1 MLPFVQY
8 SWADSPKSKVNELK
22 LVQQA
27 HAALQRDGEQ
37 REMIQQVSQE
47 MIEMSNDL
55 VQETRLLRQA
65 EHKLGQQDGVIDRK
79 EQQRAEEA
87 SGRKSAEAA
96 LRQEKVLGRE
106 NARQVKDYGADRVRW
121 ESVGEAEGEGCD

>member
-1 MLPFVQY
+1 
-8 SWADSPKSKVNELK
+8 
-22 LVQQA
+22 
-27 HAALQRDGEQ
+27 
-37 REMIQQVSQE
+37 
-47 MIEMSNDL
+47 MSNDL
-55 VQETRLLRQA
+55 VQETRLLRQV

-106 NARQVKDYGADRVRW
+106 NARQVKDHGADRVLW
-121 ESVGEAEGEGCD
+121 EKQREKDATRAANVRQKLVADAESEKQRRKQLEN

>member
-1 MLPFVQY
+1 M
-8 SWADSPKSKVNELK
+8 NELK